1 MEYESQVNSIF
12 PRIKVAAV
20 CQYNENILKPE
31 ILAEAI
37 HTHPYLV
44 IYGNH
49 HENMYYSPAESID
62 KAHKLPSA
70 YYEIIRDSIIK
81 ED

>member
-1 MEYESQVNSIF
+1 MKTFSSQKSWQ
-12 PRIKVAAV
+12 R
-20 CQYNENILKPE
+20 QS
-31 ILAEAI
+31 I
-37 HTHPYLV
+37 HTPYLV